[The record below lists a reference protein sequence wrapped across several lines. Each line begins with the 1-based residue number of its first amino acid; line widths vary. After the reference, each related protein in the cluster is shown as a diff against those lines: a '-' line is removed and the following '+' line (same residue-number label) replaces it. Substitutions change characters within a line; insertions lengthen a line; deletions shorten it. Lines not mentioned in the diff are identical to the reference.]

1 MVNEYSLFELLK
13 KYDVNPDN
21 IKGYKMDRL
30 ITYSEYEEVEHVLKY
45 IRNTLDTKKNT
56 QAKSKGASN
65 DKAFQNSD
73 HINLYE
79 ETMNA
84 KTEAIQILSM
94 RESQV
99 KSAESEVSL

>member
-1 MVNEYSLFELLK
+1 MK
-13 KYDVNPDN
+13 KLNDLV
-21 IKGYKMDRL
+21 
-30 ITYSEYEEVEHVLKY
+30 
-45 IRNTLDTKKNT
+45 DTKKNT

-84 KTEAIQILSM
+84 
-94 RESQV
+94 
-99 KSAESEVSL
+99 